1 MNNEELIRQLQEL
14 RDSLP
19 MSEFDQ
25 ALFAR
30 QDEIRELQDK
40 IANNDNYRDGVAPT
54 PVVTSTEVP
63 TADDWAF
70 GAHAENGTEGTVP
83 PVTNNEVQINSENE
97 LLRQHFNELRTNIE
111 DAQKEIAEDNI
122 ALEDARETLTNR
134 RREFAQ
140 ANNMSD
146 NFDVN
151 SPEFEGQQ
159 ALIAMLES
167 QIAELEKNIATNQS
181 WVEDMQSSLN
191 DPRTG
196 ADALEAAI
204 AEDPSVNY
212 VRKFEDMRRLD
223 KLNNVYQT
231 EASELANENGYVK
244 GDAVNQINNW
254 IEQLNNGVNPEEIT
268 DAIGALATRI
278 NTQSSVE
285 EDRETRLAE
294 IDRLIAENSMELAE
308 IQNRFVE
315 SRLVKLNYALS
326 SIQGEAYDKKVAR
339 IQSARDLATGDAQK
353 AEIERLE
360 REFLTASAERR
371 AEIAQLTAQKRSEY
385 AAARNSRDDAAID
398 RFDAKMAELRD
409 EQSRVL
415 TNEQLN
421 RINELRT
428 ELTTTNDIVRSEQIW
443 DEIEGILGNIIV
455 DDNKLRLDQKREAEL
470 LSAKAALET
479 EKDFLSVGI
488 VEKLTTI
495 QQGIIDGNYAAKSN
509 PEGSELDA
517 LFNGAQPVDPGKIAD
532 QNGSELDA
540 LFNGA
545 QIVDPNNTNAN
556 NGVQPS
562 GEPLRDID
570 LLMSPD
576 KTITVKK
583 ADGTQPSMDNQTP
596 GLGKMFEPIK
606 PLTDAERKKN
616 LQAALEK
623 DTMRNDWLERA
634 ENEGVYWQ
642 QPGQDGEPK
651 VEKDAKPAGKL
662 KIKVAG
668 FAAAGAALLNKAKGM
683 LDKAK
688 AKLADSKTVEHFKK
702 HWKKYVIAAA
712 GLLLISCSTDK
723 VTDLQIGEPDAQEQ
737 EADDIIPEV
746 VTPDET
752 TPEEVTPEEAEPEA
766 EAENDKDDTKDDNKP
781 SNADT
786 NQQNN
791 NQQPAPAPE
800 NQGLN
805 LQSDVDLTQPQPTGE
820 IDNTGNIIGQSTEE
834 ISSTPGTLQ
843 GEYINTSGGEVLNQT
858 TETISDVTQNPD
870 GVTDNINNETGLS
883 DDANIGDNNS
893 IDTGDTT
900 PGAISHID
908 YTVIGDDEQKPDI
921 GDGEIV
927 GSEDVQSND
936 VVVEPDLGG
945 GTIETGDEAQQSNND
960 QTPVQ
965 QTDDDDIMIGLSSG
979 ESLTVPE
986 QYSANYSDLAMSVRE
1001 NGDGTITIE
1010 NDTDQD
1016 QNVQAQERE
1025 SVAQVTADTETE
1037 DMVNA
1042 LLGEFEDEL
1051 TQGGMHR

>member
-1 MNNEELIRQLQEL
+1 
-14 RDSLP
+14 
-19 MSEFDQ
+19 
-25 ALFAR
+25 
-30 QDEIRELQDK
+30 
-40 IANNDNYRDGVAPT
+40 
-54 PVVTSTEVP
+54 
-63 TADDWAF
+63 
-70 GAHAENGTEGTVP
+70 
-83 PVTNNEVQINSENE
+83 
-97 LLRQHFNELRTNIE
+97 
-111 DAQKEIAEDNI
+111 
-122 ALEDARETLTNR
+122 
-134 RREFAQ
+134 
-140 ANNMSD
+140 
-146 NFDVN
+146 
-151 SPEFEGQQ
+151 
-159 ALIAMLES
+159 
-167 QIAELEKNIATNQS
+167 
-181 WVEDMQSSLN
+181 
-191 DPRTG
+191 
-196 ADALEAAI
+196 
-204 AEDPSVNY
+204 
-212 VRKFEDMRRLD
+212 
-223 KLNNVYQT
+223 
-231 EASELANENGYVK
+231 
-244 GDAVNQINNW
+244 
-254 IEQLNNGVNPEEIT
+254 
-268 DAIGALATRI
+268 
-278 NTQSSVE
+278 
-285 EDRETRLAE
+285 
-294 IDRLIAENSMELAE
+294 MELAE

-385 AAARNSRDDAAID
+385 AAARNSRDDAVID
-398 RFDAKMAELRD
+398 RFDAKMAALRD

-509 PEGSELDA
+509 PEGSELDG
-517 LFNGAQPVDPGKIAD
+517 LFNGAQPVDSGKTAD

-556 NGVQPS
+556 NGVQPA

-576 KTITVKK
+576 KTIPVKK
-583 ADGTQPSMDNQTP
+583 ADGTQPSMDDQTP

-606 PLTDAERKKN
+606 PLTDEERQKN
-616 LQAALEK
+616 LKAALEK

-651 VEKDAKPAGKL
+651 VEKDTKPAGKL

-688 AKLADSKTVEHFKK
+688 AKLADSKTAEHFKK
-702 HWKKYVIAAA
+702 HWKKYLIAAA
-712 GLLLISCSTDK
+712 GLLLVSCSTDK
-723 VTDLQIGEPDAQEQ
+723 ITDFQIGEPDAQEQ

-766 EAENDKDDTKDDNKP
+766 EAEDDNTKDDTKDDNKP
-781 SNADT
+781 SNTD
-786 NQQNN
+786 N
-791 NQQPAPAPE
+791 NQPTNNQTSDQQPE

-805 LQSDVDLTQPQPTGE
+805 LQSDLDLTIPGPNGT
-820 IDNTGNIIGQSTEE
+820 IDNTGTIIDQKTEV
-834 ISSTPGTLQ
+834 ISENPGSLISEEQQQT
-843 GEYINTSGGEVLNQT
+843 GGEMMDQSEKEVSRNVV
-858 TETISDVTQNPD
+858 DPD
-870 GVTDNINNETGLS
+870 GVTNENTNNETGLPENA
-883 DDANIGDNNS
+883 DIGDTNIVNTN
-893 IDTGDTT
+893 DDT
-900 PGAISHID
+900 PGAIASVE
-908 YTVIGDDEQKPDI
+908 YTVEDINENKPDI
-921 GDGEIV
+921 GDGVIV
-927 GSEDVQSND
+927 SNEDVHASDD
-936 VVVEPDLGG
+936 VVNEPDLGG
-945 GTIETGDEAQQSNND
+945 GTIETGEGANQDNNE
-960 QTPVQ
+960 QAPVQ
-965 QTDDDDIMIGLSSG
+965 QTDDDTMIGLSSG
-979 ESLTVPE
+979 EMMTLPD
-986 QYSANYSDLAMSVRE
+986 QYLADYAGIDLNVAN
-1001 NGDGTITIE
+1001 NGDGTISVT
-1010 NDTDQD
+1010 NNTDQE
-1016 QNVQAQERE
+1016 QNVQAQARE
-1025 SVAQVTADTETE
+1025 AETPVTADTETE